1 MDILNDIDDNMN
13 NNDMDPL
20 NENNS
25 GNNEEEDNIDHN
37 RLRELANYAD
47 QNRDTDILG
56 HPTFSSHFSDAE
68 KEEIRVGETKMVSY
82 KEPDRYEGSGISL
95 NWGEYYVPDNDDE
108 SSISCEEAEEIN
120 EEEVNSEDNQAHS
133 HTLATLE
140 KELTPF
146 PMNYVQLD
154 NDVDTSN
161 PTLMGMPDTIL
172 EKILDYSI
180 GETHQRSDA
189 CTVELVCKRIR
200 RLVTN
205 DEFWVRRYEKNP
217 SNFTR
222 IAALSSMALLKIR
235 HYQKSTSNAILDV
248 LGDGNE
254 CVASTFRT
262 ISADIL
268 SRMAH
273 HGEAHFRLR
282 GDTIGYIVELLQ
294 GFMVDRLESAILLA
308 IHRQG
313 PTREDDTSLFPRR
326 VVQTE
331 DIVLAFRR
339 QTLFSSCYSSQNLTR
354 CNVSAGHHGHVESL
368 LDCSCSLPSSSGIV
382 WRWPLD
388 NCHEVLPVEAGRR
401 IIRRLAYIA
410 GIPGMSSE
418 AFVLAEAELLHALG
432 GLLISAYES
441 CVDIEMSRSTQ
452 LLGAEEQL
460 TYNEPN
466 VQNSMFK
473 TPPPPFHRKPKT
485 DDDYYQYHPDDT
497 AVYTIVPGQIEAAAE
512 QRGITPSKVYGDAW
526 VAISG
531 FDPEEEEEMEKSYY
545 YKETFHDDDSDS
557 DESISDSDMSENE
570 DNIDS
575 EMDASSRDDA
585 V

>member
-1 MDILNDIDDNMN
+1 
-13 NNDMDPL
+13 
-20 NENNS
+20 
-25 GNNEEEDNIDHN
+25 
-37 RLRELANYAD
+37 
-47 QNRDTDILG
+47 
-56 HPTFSSHFSDAE
+56 
-68 KEEIRVGETKMVSY
+68 MVSHQ
-82 KEPDRYEGSGISL
+82 EPDRYEGSGISL
-95 NWGEYYVPDNDDE
+95 DWGEYYVPDNDDE
-108 SSISCEEAEEIN
+108 SSISCEEAEEIS

-133 HTLATLE
+133 HALAALK

-146 PMNYVQLD
+146 QMNYDQIDD
-154 NDVDTSN
+154 NVDTSN
-161 PTLMGMPDTIL
+161 PTLMGMPDSIL

-180 GETHQRSDA
+180 GETRLRSNA

-205 DEFWVRRYEKNP
+205 DEFWIRRYEKNP
-217 SNFTR
+217 KTFTR
-222 IAALSSMALLKIR
+222 IVALQSMALQQIR
-235 HYQKSTSNAILDV
+235 YHQKSTSNAILDV
-248 LGDGNE
+248 LEDGSE

-294 GFMVDRLESAILLA
+294 GYMIDRLEAAILLA

-313 PTREDDTSLFPRR
+313 PNHENDSTSPFPRR
-326 VVQTE
+326 VVQND

-354 CNVSAGHHGHVESL
+354 CDVSAGHHGRVESL

-388 NCHEVLPVEAGRR
+388 NCHDVLPTEAGRR

-410 GIPGMSSE
+410 GIPEMSSE

-432 GLLISAYES
+432 LLLVSAYES
-441 CVDIEMSRSTQ
+441 CVDIEKTRTTQ

-466 VQNSMFK
+466 VQISMFK
-473 TPPPPFHRKPKT
+473 TPPPPFYRKPKT
-485 DDDYYQYHPDDT
+485 NENIFQHHPDDT
-497 AVYTIVPGQIEAAAE
+497 AVYTIVPGLIEAAAE

-545 YKETFHDDDSDS
+545 YKETFYDDDSDS
-557 DESISDSDMSENE
+557 DESISDSDSSENE

-575 EMDASSRDDA
+575 EMDTSSREDA
-585 V
+585 VSSETSG

>member
-1 MDILNDIDDNMN
+1 MDILNDINDNMN

-25 GNNEEEDNIDHN
+25 SNNEEEDNIDHN

-47 QNRDTDILG
+47 QNRDTPAG
-56 HPTFSSHFSDAE
+56 APFSQIPDSDR
-68 KEEIRVGETKMVSY
+68 EEIRVGETKMVSHQ
-82 KEPDRYEGSGISL
+82 EPDRYEGTGISL

-140 KELTPF
+140 KDITLFF
-146 PMNYVQLD
+146 PMNYDQLD
-154 NDVDTSN
+154 NNVDASN
-161 PTLMGMPDTIL
+161 PSLMGMPDIIL

-180 GETHQRSDA
+180 GDHHQRSDA

-200 RLVTN
+200 RLITN
-205 DEFWVRRYEKNP
+205 DTFWIRRHNNNP
-217 SNFTR
+217 KFTR
-222 IAALSSMALLKIR
+222 IGSLQRMALLQIR
-235 HYQKSTSNAILDV
+235 YYQKSKSSSNAILDV
-248 LGDGNE
+248 LGDGSE

-262 ISADIL
+262 ISAGIL
-268 SRMAH
+268 SRMTH

-282 GDTIGYIVELLQ
+282 GDTIGYIAELLQ
-294 GFMVDRLESAILLA
+294 GYMIDRLEAAILLA

-313 PTREDDTSLFPRR
+313 PIHEDDTWLFPRR
-326 VVQTE
+326 VVQTD

-339 QTLFSSCYSSQNLTR
+339 QTRLPSLFSSCSPNLTR
-354 CNVSAGHHGHVESL
+354 CDVSAGHHGQVESL

-410 GIPGMSSE
+410 GIPEMSNE
-418 AFVLAEAELLHALG
+418 AFILAEAELLHALG
-432 GLLISAYES
+432 GLLVSAYES
-441 CVDIEMSRSTQ
+441 CVNIEQKGETQ
-452 LLGAEEQL
+452 LLDEEQEL
-460 TYNEPN
+460 AYNKPN
-466 VQNSMFK
+466 VPFDMFRS
-473 TPPPPFHRKPKT
+473 PPPPF
-485 DDDYYQYHPDDT
+485 YHPDV
-497 AVYTIVPGQIEAAAE
+497 AVVHTIVPGQIEAAAE
-512 QRGITPSKVYGDAW
+512 QRGITPSKVYGDVW
-526 VAISG
+526 IAISG
-531 FDPEEEEEMEKSYY
+531 FSPEEEEETETSYY
-545 YKETFHDDDSDS
+545 YKETFHDDDSE
-557 DESISDSDMSENE
+557 ESASDSDYSENE

-575 EMDASSRDDA
+575 EMDVSSREDA
-585 V
+585 VSLETSG